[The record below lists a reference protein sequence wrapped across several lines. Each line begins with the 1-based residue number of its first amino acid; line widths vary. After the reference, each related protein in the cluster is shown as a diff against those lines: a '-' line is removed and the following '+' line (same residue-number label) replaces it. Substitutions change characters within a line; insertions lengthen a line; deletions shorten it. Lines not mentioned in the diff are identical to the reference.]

1 MAVSVLHC
9 FPEQS
14 GISEGSAI
22 SCAVTPRRFNE
33 LRWHTSCINPR
44 RVTLKIERNSHGG
57 RTTIRLI
64 GHFQS
69 EHIGELKKQLQDNRP
84 QLVLDLKEVTVV
96 DVEVVRFL
104 GACKAD
110 GVKIVHCSPYIRKW
124 MAQERK
130 P

>member
-1 MAVSVLHC
+1 LGGESR
-9 FPEQS
+9 Q
-14 GISEGSAI
+14 
-22 SCAVTPRRFNE
+22 FNE
-33 LRWHTSCINPR
+33 LHWHTACIDR
-44 RVTLKIERNSHGG
+44 DGVRCEWTLKIEKDSQGG
-57 RTTIRLI
+57 KTTIRLI

-69 EHIGELKKQLQDNRP
+69 EHVGELKKQLQDNGP
-84 QLVLDLKEVTVV
+84 QLVLDLKEAMVV
-96 DVEVVRFL
+96 DVDVIRFL

>member
-1 MAVSVLHC
+1 M
-9 FPEQS
+9 
-14 GISEGSAI
+14 
-22 SCAVTPRRFNE
+22 
-33 LRWHTSCINPR
+33 
-44 RVTLKIERNSHGG
+44 TLKIERNSRGG

-64 GHFQS
+64 GQFQS
-69 EHIGELKKQLQDNRP
+69 EHIGELEKQLQDNGP

-96 DVEVVRFL
+96 DVGVVRFL
-104 GACKAD
+104 GVCKAD

>member
-1 MAVSVLHC
+1 M
-9 FPEQS
+9 
-14 GISEGSAI
+14 
-22 SCAVTPRRFNE
+22 
-33 LRWHTSCINPR
+33 
-44 RVTLKIERNSHGG
+44 TLKIERNSRGG

-64 GHFQS
+64 GQFQS
-69 EHIGELKKQLQDNRP
+69 EHIGELKKQLQDNGP
-84 QLVLDLKEVTVV
+84 QLVLDLKEAMVADV
-96 DVEVVRFL
+96 DVIRFL

>member
-1 MAVSVLHC
+1 VTL
-9 FPEQS
+9 QS
-14 GISEGSAI
+14 RQAD
-22 SCAVTPRRFNE
+22 
-33 LRWHTSCINPR
+33 
-44 RVTLKIERNSHGG
+44 LKIERNSQGG

-69 EHIGELKKQLQDNRP
+69 EHIGELKKQLQDNGP

-104 GACKAD
+104 GACKTD

-124 MAQERK
+124 VAQERK